1 MTVLLE
7 RDADV
12 TALRDAVARARSG
25 RGSLVLV
32 GGEAGIGKTSL
43 VRAVRDEV
51 GDRARFLIGACEPLS
66 VPVPLLP
73 IRELAAAA
81 GAADLRE
88 LAGDDRLALASAL
101 LELLARQPPTVAV
114 VEDAHWADP
123 ATLDV
128 VRLVARRVES
138 APIVVLVTYRDD
150 ELAAN
155 PALGRLVGDL
165 VTAPAVRR
173 LALQPLSAAAI
184 RALAEPAGVDPSALL
199 RTTGGNPLLVVESIA
214 SGGEVPG
221 TVRDATLSR
230 VGRLGPAA
238 RGAVDAAA
246 VIGRRVPLSVLA
258 LVAPDSEDGIAEA
271 LDHGVLT
278 DDGETLGFRHDL
290 IRQAVE
296 SSIAAPRR
304 TQLHARVLSAL
315 ASNDRSADHARLAHH
330 AERAG
335 LAAEAAEHARHAA
348 DAAERIGALAEAS
361 SQLERV
367 LRFAPDAPTKDRFD
381 LLLRY
386 SRTANFSG
394 RVDEAIASAE
404 AAVAL
409 ARQLGDRRAL
419 GRATGWLAATR
430 WSLDLLPEARAA
442 ADEAIAVLDGTGDV
456 AELARAHAARLR
468 MEALAFDPGAA
479 IAQGPRALALA
490 AECGSEEL
498 RVDVLVS
505 LGVAHG
511 HRGEEQA
518 RALLDEALA
527 AGLAAGLHVQCIRAC
542 VSAGG
547 AALDVRDHAWIEALA
562 APASALVSD
571 YQSQPARD
579 ALAIDM
585 AWSLLDRGRYD
596 EALAVADT
604 ARDSRLGFRPLRL
617 ALEGVIAVR
626 RGAPGGEALLA
637 QAEAALRDVAHG
649 RRHLVVRTALAEAA
663 WIRGDHAA
671 PLRTR
676 VPAARPR
683 SPTSSRARPAISR
696 CGRCA
701 AASPVRSR
709 PSPPSPSGA
718 SSRATGAARS
728 AHGMRCTRPTRRR
741 SPRSPATSAPHGR
754 PSRPCTRSAH
764 LPAPGPSPAS
774 ARAPG
779 LRRRA
784 DRVARRWRTR
794 PGSRGASRRSSSASP
809 AGRPTRPSPGR
820 STSRSAPSR
829 TTSRP
834 CSASWTHRRG
844 RPRSTRRGGG
854 ACCRKMGPLTLQSRQ
869 D

>member
-43 VRAVRDEV
+43 VRAVRDEI

-81 GAADLRE
+81 RAAGLRE

-101 LELLARQPPTVAV
+101 LELLAQHPPTVAV

-138 APIVVLVTYRDD
+138 APVVALVTYRDD

-173 LALQPLSAAAI
+173 LTLQPLSAAAI

-221 TVRDATLSR
+221 SVRDATLSR
-230 VGRLGPAA
+230 VGRLGPVA

-304 TQLHARVLSAL
+304 TELHARVLNAL
-315 ASNDRSADHARLAHH
+315 ASSDRSADHARLAHH

-348 DAAERIGALAEAS
+348 DTAERVGALAEAS

-367 LRFAPDAPTKDRFD
+367 LRFAPDAPTKERFD

-409 ARQLGDRRAL
+409 ARELGDRRAL

-442 ADEAIAVLDGTGDV
+442 ADEAIAVLNGTGDV

-490 AECGSEEL
+490 AGCGSEEL

-547 AALDVRDHAWIEALA
+547 AALDVRDHAWIEGLA

-596 EALAVADT
+596 EALAVADS

-617 ALEGVIAVR
+617 ALEGVVAAR
-626 RGAPGGEALLA
+626 RGTPGGEALLA
-637 QAEAALRDVAHG
+637 QADAALRDVAHG

-663 WIRGDHAA
+663 WIRGDHAGVRAHASAGRAA
-671 PLRTR
+671 PFADQFSRPAGDLALWAMRCGEPGALPTHVAEPVR
-676 VPAARPR
+676 RELAGDWRGAIRAWDALHAPYEAALAALAGDERAARK
-683 SPTSSRARPAISR
+683 AV
-696 CGRCA
+696 A
-701 AASPVRSR
+701 ALHAL
-709 PSPPSPSGA
+709 GA
-718 SSRATGAARS
+718 S
-728 AHGMRCTRPTRRR
+728 
-741 SPRSPATSAPHGR
+741 
-754 PSRPCTRSAH
+754 
-764 LPAPGPSPAS
+764 AS
-774 ARAPG
+774 ARAFTRERARAGAPAPRGPRRSTLANSAG
-779 LRRRA
+779 LTRREQEILERLARGATNATIAGALHLSERTVSHHVSAVLRKLDASTRTAAVDAARRRGLLSQ
-784 DRVARRWRTR
+784 DGT
-794 PGSRGASRRSSSASP
+794 PD
-809 AGRPTRPSPGR
+809 
-820 STSRSAPSR
+820 API
-829 TTSRP
+829 
-834 CSASWTHRRG
+834 
-844 RPRSTRRGGG
+844 
-854 ACCRKMGPLTLQSRQ
+854 
-869 D
+869 

>member
-43 VRAVRDEV
+43 VRAVRGETD
-51 GDRARFLIGACEPLS
+51 DRARFLIGACEPLS

-73 IRELAAAA
+73 IREVAAAA

-101 LELLARQPPTVAV
+101 LELLAQQPPTVAV

-128 VRLVARRVES
+128 VRLLARRVES
-138 APIVVLVTYRDD
+138 APVVVLVTYRDD

-173 LALQPLSAAAI
+173 LTLQPLSAAAI

-221 TVRDATLSR
+221 SVRDATLSR

-246 VIGRRVPLSVLA
+246 VIGRRVPLSVLT

-348 DAAERIGALAEAS
+348 DAAERVGALAEAS

-547 AALDVRDHAWIEALA
+547 AALDVRDHAWIEGLA

-617 ALEGVIAVR
+617 ALEGVVAVR

-663 WIRGDHAA
+663 WIRGDHAGALAHARAGRAA
-671 PLRTR
+671 PFADQFSR
-676 VPAARPR
+676 PAGDLALWAMRCGEPGALPALAAEPVR
-683 SPTSSRARPAISR
+683 RELAGDWRGAIRAWDALHAPYEAALAALAGRRARRTGGRGGPARARRI
-696 CGRCA
+696 CQ
-701 AASPVRSR
+701 R
-709 PSPPSPSGA
+709 PGLHP
-718 SSRATGAARS
+718 RARAHRGSGAARTTS
-728 AHGMRCTRPTRRR
+728 LDAGELGRAH
-741 SPRSPATSAPHGR
+741 A
-754 PSRPCTRSAH
+754 
-764 LPAPGPSPAS
+764 
-774 ARAPG
+774 ARAGDPRAPRPRG
-779 LRRRA
+779 DQRDHRRDAPPLGAHRLAPRLGRA
-784 DRVARRWRTR
+784 PQAGRTDADGRGRRGAEAGPAVARWD
-794 PGSRGASRRSSSASP
+794 P
-809 AGRPTRPSPGR
+809 
-820 STSRSAPSR
+820 
-829 TTSRP
+829 
-834 CSASWTHRRG
+834 
-844 RPRSTRRGGG
+844 
-854 ACCRKMGPLTLQSRQ
+854 
-869 D
+869 